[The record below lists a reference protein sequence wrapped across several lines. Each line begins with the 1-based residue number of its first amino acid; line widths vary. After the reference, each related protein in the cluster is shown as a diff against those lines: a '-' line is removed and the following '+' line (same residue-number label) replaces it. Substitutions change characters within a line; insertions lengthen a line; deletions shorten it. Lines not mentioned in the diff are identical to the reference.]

1 MFAKSFLI
9 QFKSKNFMVDCE
21 RIGSKKLIQFLSE
34 KFINKSDL
42 SVGWEVGTS
51 VILTIEIY
59 LKHEEG
65 SRLNNC
71 MFPLHE
77 PFADFQLGLWISAN
91 SIENKIQLSLY

>member
-1 MFAKSFLI
+1 MFVKSFLI

-21 RIGSKKLIQFLSE
+21 RIGSLKKINKFLSE

-51 VILTIEIY
+51 VMRTIEIY

-65 SRLNNC
+65 SKRVVLTKYK
-71 MFPLHE
+71 
-77 PFADFQLGLWISAN
+77 SKT
-91 SIENKIQLSLY
+91 IEGGGVK